1 MLEFADR
8 DAPLFAERIFVV
20 VRRVLEEMLLFHVH
34 FVVFVPVLVKEE
46 MPKD

>member
-1 MLEFADR
+1 
-8 DAPLFAERIFVV
+8 
-20 VRRVLEEMLLFHVH
+20 LEEMLLFHVH